1 LSLTT
6 AFGLHLKP
14 QRFTDKGVPVY
25 DTAQMQRLVKQL
37 EFRWVPYD
45 AVMSSDGWFITKAEP
60 LRGFKNGKQL
70 WSYPNQWPELHAC
83 LHEPPPLPKPGQFI
97 GATRWLGHPVTPRGS
112 DVGEI
117 FALTGY
123 YGRISLITADGLCVG
138 SLFQD
143 ARSTGYFNAFEKLG
157 PAEPGQLLNS
167 ASLQTECFFDT
178 ITQHHDGRI
187 YLQAGKSQCNIVRL
201 DGLEAIRRIPDQ
213 DFDLQ

>member
-1 LSLTT
+1 
-6 AFGLHLKP
+6 
-14 QRFTDKGVPVY
+14 
-25 DTAQMQRLVKQL
+25 
-37 EFRWVPYD
+37 
-45 AVMSSDGWFITKAEP
+45 
-60 LRGFKNGKQL
+60 
-70 WSYPNQWPELHAC
+70 
-83 LHEPPPLPKPGQFI
+83 LPKPGQFI
-97 GATRWLGHPVTPRGS
+97 GTTRWLGHPVTPRGS